1 MIASVLGPALP
12 TLADNVGTGL
22 AQMGFLFTA
31 RSFGYLLG
39 SLFAGRTY
47 DRLPGNRLLALMI
60 VGCSLGMGLT
70 PLIPR
75 LWLLALVLLALGLCE
90 GGLDIGANL
99 LLVWLHGAR
108 ANPFLNGLHF
118 FFGLGALLS
127 PIIVAQALLRTTGVT
142 AAFWLLALYP
152 LPVALGLLRLPSP
165 AAPHRARVHP
175 AERLPDVRVNWLLV
189 VLISLI
195 FMLYVGAEVSFGGWV
210 YSYAL
215 VVGVGDVASAAYL
228 TSAFWGA
235 LMMGRLLS
243 VPLATRVR
251 PAGILFIDLL
261 GCLASLGI
269 ILVFPA
275 GWAVWA
281 GAIGLG
287 LAMASF
293 FPSLLAF
300 ANAAMPSTGE
310 TTRWF
315 FVGTGAGGMVL
326 PWLVGVL
333 AGRFG
338 PRTTMPTILLDLALA
353 LVLYGGCW
361 WLARGAREAVT
372 VSFEITNP
380 Q

>member
-1 MIASVLGPALP
+1 MIAAVLGPALP
-12 TLADNVGTGL
+12 TLAANLGRSL

-39 SLFAGRTY
+39 SLYGGRIY
-47 DRLPGNRLLALMI
+47 DRLPGNRLVALMI
-60 VGCSLGMGLT
+60 LGCSLGMGLA
-70 PLIPR
+70 PLAPR
-75 LWLLALVLLALGLCE
+75 LWLLALLLLLMGVCE
-90 GGLDIGANL
+90 GGLDIGSNL
-99 LLVWLHGAR
+99 LLVWQHGAR

-118 FFGLGALLS
+118 FYGLGALLS
-127 PIIVAQALLRTTGVT
+127 PIVVAQALLHTHAVT
-142 AAFWLLALYP
+142 VAFWLLAVYP

-165 AAPHRARVHP
+165 LAPHHARAHPAGRLPAAP
-175 AERLPDVRVNWLLV
+175 VNRLLV

-195 FMLYVGAEVSFGGWV
+195 FMLYVGAEVAFGGWV

-215 VVGVGDVASAAYL
+215 AVGVGDVASAAYL

-235 LMMGRLLS
+235 LMVGRLLS

-251 PAGILFIDLL
+251 PPAILVCDLV

-315 FVGTGAGGMVL
+315 FVGTGAGGMLL

-338 PRTTMPTILLDLALA
+338 PRTTMPTIWLDLALA

-361 WLARGAREAVT
+361 WLARAARGH
-372 VSFEITNP
+372 
-380 Q
+380 